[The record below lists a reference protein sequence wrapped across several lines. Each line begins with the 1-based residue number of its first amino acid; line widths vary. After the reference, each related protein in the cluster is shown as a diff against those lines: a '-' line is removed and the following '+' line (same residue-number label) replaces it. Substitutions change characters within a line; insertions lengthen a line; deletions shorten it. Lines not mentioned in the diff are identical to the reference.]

1 MEHEDICVIRMCD
14 NPDGDLNFFIT
25 KYNTKI
31 RATQKHMHEFMQINY
46 IHRGKAMHCVNGKK
60 CEVVKGDI
68 FVIPPHVVHY
78 IEPCDDTDAEV
89 VEFEFTPSFINQNFE
104 NIKNAEAFLDFAYI
118 APFLVDESLV
128 KPKFNLVGSIQTEVE
143 SILNEALKEYEE
155 RKPGFVLLVKS
166 LLLKLLVIVGREF
179 TSYVDN
185 SKSKPLYEKHRG
197 LILGSIEYIEQN
209 YDKDLSIELVAKEF
223 TLSQSYFSYLF
234 KSITSKTFT
243 EYLNGIRIS
252 KAQEMLKL
260 TDKRVIDICF
270 EVGFHNV
277 NHFNRIFKQITG
289 ISPVVYRK
297 NK

>member
-1 MEHEDICVIRMCD
+1 MAERIGVIRMAD

-25 KYNTKI
+25 KYS
-31 RATQKHMHEFMQINY
+31 TQVRTTPKHMHEFMQINY
-46 IHRGKAMHCVNGKK
+46 VYKGRAKHCINGKK
-60 CEVVKGDI
+60 FEIVKGDI
-68 FVIPPHVVHY
+68 FVIPPQVVHF
-78 IEPCDDTDAEV
+78 IEPYEGEDAEII
-89 VEFEFTPSFINQNFE
+89 EFEFTPSFINQNFDD
-104 NIKNAEAFLDFAYI
+104 IKNAQAFLDFAYI

-128 KPKFNLVGSIQTEVE
+128 KPKFNLIGSIQTETE
-143 SILNEALKEYEE
+143 NILHEALREYTD
-155 RKPGFVLLVKS
+155 RKPGFDLMVKS
-166 LLLKLLVIVGREF
+166 LLLKLLILVGREF

-197 LILGSIEYIEQN
+197 LILGSLEYIEQN
-209 YDKDLSIELVAKEF
+209 FDKELSIELVAREF

-252 KAQEMLKL
+252 KSQEMLKT

-277 NHFNRIFKQITG
+277 NHFNRIFKQMTG
-289 ISPVVYRK
+289 VSPVTYRK